1 VGPRARS
8 GDRHQGPA
16 VAGRTRR
23 IEHPLSAGRPP
34 FLRDPL
40 PRPGEAL
47 RRLLDDPRITIA
59 PGAADA
65 LTARLIEEAG
75 FGLVYVTGAGIANVQ
90 HGVPDVGLLGLE
102 EVLRIVRAIVSVV
115 GVPVL
120 VDADT
125 GFGGS
130 MNVARTVRELEKAG
144 AAGVQLEDQVMPK
157 RCGHFEGK
165 QVVPAEEMVAR
176 LAAARMA
183 RMDPSFV
190 IVARTDARQTH
201 GLDEALDRGRRYA
214 AAGADAIFV
223 EALESEDELARVR
236 HEVPS
241 VPLVVNLVHGG
252 KTPILPADV
261 LEKLGFSMALYAN
274 LQLCAA
280 IFAVRRALDHLR
292 DTGSSAGLE
301 AGLASWAERQS
312 LVGLAEV
319 EALEAALGTTHD
331 IPGVDLP

>member
-1 VGPRARS
+1 MDQEPGAVGAN
-8 GDRHQGPA
+8 
-16 VAGRTRR
+16 
-23 IEHPLSAGRPP
+23 RPP

-40 PRPGEAL
+40 ARPGDAL

-65 LTARLIEEAG
+65 MTARLIEEAG
-75 FGLVYVTGAGIANVQ
+75 FDVVYVTGAGIANAQ
-90 HGVPDVGLLGLE
+90 YGVPDVGLLGLD

-183 RMDPSFV
+183 RMDPGFV
-190 IVARTDARQTH
+190 IVARTDARQTD
-201 GLDEALDRGRRYA
+201 GLDEALDRARRYA
-214 AAGADAIFV
+214 DAGADAIFV

-236 HEVPS
+236 GEVPS
-241 VPLVVNLVHGG
+241 VPLVVNLVYGG
-252 KTPILPADV
+252 RTPILPAEV

-292 DTGSSAGLE
+292 DTGSSMGLE
-301 AGLASWAERQS
+301 DSIASWAERQR
-312 LVGLAEV
+312 LVGLTEV
-319 EALEAALGTTHD
+319 QALEATLGRPED
-331 IPGVDLP
+331 GGGVESS

>member
-1 VGPRARS
+1 MR
-8 GDRHQGPA
+8 Q
-16 VAGRTRR
+16 
-23 IEHPLSAGRPP
+23 
-34 FLRDPL
+34 PL
-40 PRPGEAL
+40 PRPGESL
-47 RRLLDDPRITIA
+47 RRLLDDPRITMA

-65 LTARLIEEAG
+65 MTARLIEEAG
-75 FGLVYVTGAGIANVQ
+75 FGVVYVTGAGIANAQ

-102 EVLRIVRAIVSVV
+102 DVLRVVRAIVSVV

-130 MNVARTVRELEKAG
+130 MNVARTVREIEKAG
-144 AAGVQLEDQVMPK
+144 AAGVQLEDQIMPK

-176 LAAARMA
+176 LAAARMS
-183 RMDPSFV
+183 RMDPAFV

-201 GLDEALDRGRRYA
+201 GLDEALERARLYA
-214 AAGADAIFV
+214 GAGADALFI

-236 HEVPS
+236 SAVPS

-252 KTPILPADV
+252 KTPILAAEV

-280 IFAVRRALDHLR
+280 MFAVRRALDHLR
-292 DTGSSAGLE
+292 DTGSSVGLE
-301 AGLASWAERQS
+301 DSIASWQERQS

-319 EALEAALGTTHD
+319 QALEAALGGADDST
-331 IPGVDLP
+331 GVNKL

>member
-1 VGPRARS
+1 MGRES
-8 GDRHQGPA
+8 GADG
-16 VAGRTRR
+16 
-23 IEHPLSAGRPP
+23 LSRPP

-40 PRPGEAL
+40 SRPGDSL
-47 RRLLDDPRITIA
+47 RRLLDDPGITIA

-65 LTARLIEEAG
+65 MTARLIEEAG
-75 FGLVYVTGAGIANVQ
+75 FGVVYVTGAGIANAQ
-90 HGVPDVGLLGLE
+90 YGVPDVGLLGLE
-102 EVLRIVRAIVSVV
+102 DVLRIVRAIVAVV

-144 AAGVQLEDQVMPK
+144 AAGLQLEDQVMPK

-183 RMDPSFV
+183 RMDPGFV

-201 GLDEALDRGRRYA
+201 GLDAALERARAYA
-214 AAGADAIFV
+214 DAGADAIFV
-223 EALESEDELARVR
+223 EALESEDELARVPGA
-236 HEVPS
+236 VS
-241 VPLVVNLVHGG
+241 TVPLVVNLVHGG
-252 KTPILPADV
+252 KTPILPAGV

-280 IFAVRRALDHLR
+280 IFAVRQALDHLR
-292 DTGSSAGLE
+292 DTGSSVGLE
-301 AGLASWAERQS
+301 GSIASWSERQS

-319 EALEAALGTTHD
+319 EALEAALGRPPD
-331 IPGVDLP
+331 SPGADSP

>member
-1 VGPRARS
+1 MSP
-8 GDRHQGPA
+8 
-16 VAGRTRR
+16 
-23 IEHPLSAGRPP
+23 PP
-34 FLRDPL
+34 FLREPL
-40 PRPGEAL
+40 RAPGDAL
-47 RRLLDDPRITIA
+47 RRLLDDPRIVIA

-75 FGLVYVTGAGIANVQ
+75 FGLVYATGAGIANVQ
-90 HGVPDVGLLGLE
+90 HGVPDIGLLGLE
-102 EVLRIVRAIVSVV
+102 DVLRVVRAIVSVV
-115 GVPVL
+115 NVPVL

-130 MNVARTVRELEKAG
+130 MNVARSVREIERAG

-165 QVVPAEEMVAR
+165 EVVPPDEMIAR
-176 LAAARMA
+176 LRAAQLARL
-183 RMDPSFV
+183 DPAFV

-201 GLDEALDRGRRYA
+201 GLDEALDRARTYA
-214 AAGADAIFV
+214 EAGADAVFV
-223 EALESEDELARVR
+223 EALESEEELARVR
-236 HEVPS
+236 DAVPS

-252 KTPILPADV
+252 RTPILPAET

-280 IFAVRRALDHLR
+280 VYAVRGALQHLR
-292 DTGSSAGLE
+292 DTGSSEGLE
-301 AGLASWAERQS
+301 DRIASWEDRQR

-319 EALEAALGTTHD
+319 EAVEASLEGQ
-331 IPGVDLP
+331 GS

>member
-1 VGPRARS
+1 MGQEPGVDRAS
-8 GDRHQGPA
+8 
-16 VAGRTRR
+16 
-23 IEHPLSAGRPP
+23 RPP

-40 PRPGEAL
+40 PLPGDAL
-47 RRLLDDPRITIA
+47 RRLLDDPRITIV

-65 LTARLIEEAG
+65 MTARLVEEAG
-75 FGLVYVTGAGIANVQ
+75 FGAVYITGAGIANAQ
-90 HGVPDVGLLGLE
+90 YGVPDVGLLGLE
-102 EVLRIVRAIVSVV
+102 DVLRIVRAIVSVV

-183 RMDPSFV
+183 RMDPGFV

-201 GLDEALDRGRRYA
+201 GLDEALDRASAYA
-214 AAGADAIFV
+214 DAGADAIFV
-223 EALESEDELARVR
+223 EALESEDELASVR
-236 HEVPS
+236 GAVPS
-241 VPLVVNLVHGG
+241 VPLIVNLVHGG
-252 KTPILPADV
+252 KTPILPAEV

-292 DTGSSAGLE
+292 DTGSSVGLE
-301 AGLASWAERQS
+301 DSIASWAERQR

-319 EALEAALGTTHD
+319 EALEAALGGD
-331 IPGVDLP
+331 KNIAGLDSP

>member
-1 VGPRARS
+1 LR
-8 GDRHQGPA
+8 
-16 VAGRTRR
+16 
-23 IEHPLSAGRPP
+23 EPLA
-34 FLRDPL
+34 
-40 PRPGEAL
+40 RPGQAL
-47 RRLLDDPRITIA
+47 RLLLDDPRITIA

-65 LTARLIEEAG
+65 MTARLIEEAG
-75 FGLVYVTGAGIANVQ
+75 FGVVYVTGAGIANAQ

-102 EVLRIVRAIVSVV
+102 DVLRIVRAIVAVV

-130 MNVARTVRELEKAG
+130 LNVARTVRELEKAG

-165 QVVPAEEMVAR
+165 QVVPADEMVAR
-176 LAAARMA
+176 LAAARLA
-183 RMDPSFV
+183 RMDPGFV
-190 IVARTDARQTH
+190 IVARTDARQTD
-201 GLDEALDRGRRYA
+201 GLDDALERARAYA
-214 AAGADAIFV
+214 DAGADAIFV

-236 HEVPS
+236 GEVPS

-252 KTPILPADV
+252 KTPILPAEL

-292 DTGSSAGLE
+292 DTGSSMGLE
-301 AGLASWAERQS
+301 DSIASWSERQR

-319 EALEAALGTTHD
+319 QAIEAALGRPND
-331 IPGVDLP
+331 NAGENAS

>member
-1 VGPRARS
+1 M
-8 GDRHQGPA
+8 
-16 VAGRTRR
+16 
-23 IEHPLSAGRPP
+23 
-34 FLRDPL
+34 
-40 PRPGEAL
+40 
-47 RRLLDDPRITIA
+47 
-59 PGAADA
+59 
-65 LTARLIEEAG
+65 TARLIEEAG
-75 FGLVYVTGAGIANVQ
+75 FGLVYVTGAGIANAQ
-90 HGVPDVGLLGLE
+90 YGVPDVGLLGLE
-102 EVLRIVRAIVSVV
+102 DILRIVRAIVSVV

-165 QVVPAEEMVAR
+165 QVVPTEEMV
-176 LAAARMA
+176 ARMA

-201 GLDEALDRGRRYA
+201 GLDEALARGRTYA

-236 HEVPS
+236 DEVPS

-252 KTPILPADV
+252 KTPILAADV

-301 AGLASWAERQS
+301 DGLASWAERQR

-319 EALEAALGTTHD
+319 EALEAALDGARD

>member
-1 VGPRARS
+1 MDQES
-8 GDRHQGPA
+8 GVDR
-16 VAGRTRR
+16 T
-23 IEHPLSAGRPP
+23 SRPP

-40 PRPGEAL
+40 PLPGDAL
-47 RRLLDDPRITIA
+47 RRLLDDTRITIA

-65 LTARLIEEAG
+65 MTARLIEEAG
-75 FGLVYVTGAGIANVQ
+75 FGVVYITGAGIANAQ
-90 HGVPDVGLLGLE
+90 YGVPDVGLLGLE
-102 EVLRIVRAIVSVV
+102 DVLRIVRAVVSVV

-157 RCGHFEGK
+157 RCGHFDGK
-165 QVVPAEEMVAR
+165 QVVPVEDMVAR
-176 LAAARMA
+176 LAAARMG
-183 RMDPSFV
+183 RTDPEFV

-201 GLDEALDRGRRYA
+201 GIDQALERARAYA
-214 AAGADAIFV
+214 DAGADAIFV
-223 EALESEDELARVR
+223 EALESEDELARVPDAVR
-236 HEVPS
+236 S

-252 KTPILPADV
+252 KTPILPAGV

-292 DTGSSAGLE
+292 DTGSSVGLE
-301 AGLASWAERQS
+301 DSIASWTERQS

-319 EALEAALGTTHD
+319 EALEAALGGADD
-331 IPGVDLP
+331 ITGASSP

>member
-1 VGPRARS
+1 MDQEPG
-8 GDRHQGPA
+8 
-16 VAGRTRR
+16 AGG
-23 IEHPLSAGRPP
+23 ANRPP

-40 PRPGEAL
+40 ARPGDAL
-47 RRLLDDPRITIA
+47 RRLLDDPRLTIA

-65 LTARLIEEAG
+65 MTARLIEEAG
-75 FGLVYVTGAGIANVQ
+75 FDVVYVTGAGIANAQ
-90 HGVPDVGLLGLE
+90 YGVPDVGLLGLD
-102 EVLRIVRAIVSVV
+102 EVLRIVRAIVAVV

-183 RMDPSFV
+183 RMDPGFV
-190 IVARTDARQTH
+190 IVARTDARQTD
-201 GLDEALDRGRRYA
+201 GLDEALDRARRYA
-214 AAGADAIFV
+214 GAGADALFV

-236 HEVPS
+236 GEVPS

-252 KTPILPADV
+252 KTPILPAEV

-292 DTGSSAGLE
+292 DTGSSMGLE
-301 AGLASWAERQS
+301 DSIASWAERQR

-319 EALEAALGTTHD
+319 QALEATLGRPD
-331 IPGVDLP
+331 DGGGVESP

>member
-1 VGPRARS
+1 MSEQSGTEGAR
-8 GDRHQGPA
+8 
-16 VAGRTRR
+16 
-23 IEHPLSAGRPP
+23 RPP

-40 PRPGEAL
+40 PRPGHAL
-47 RRLLDDPRITIA
+47 RRLFDDPHITIA

-65 LTARLIEEAG
+65 MTARLIEQAG
-75 FGLVYVTGAGIANVQ
+75 FDVVYVTGAGIANAQ
-90 HGVPDVGLLGLE
+90 YGVPDVGLLGLE
-102 EVLRIVRAIVSVV
+102 DVLRIVRAIVSVV

-125 GFGGS
+125 GFGGT

-165 QVVPAEEMVAR
+165 QVVPAEEMAAR

-183 RMDPSFV
+183 RMDPGFV
-190 IVARTDARQTH
+190 IVARTDARHTH
-201 GLDEALDRGRRYA
+201 GLDEALDRARVYA
-214 AAGADAIFV
+214 GAGADAIFV
-223 EALESEDELARVR
+223 EALESEHELARVR
-236 HEVPS
+236 GEVPS

-274 LQLCAA
+274 LQLSAA

-292 DTGSSAGLE
+292 VTGSSVGLE
-301 AGLASWAERQS
+301 DSIASWSERQS

-319 EALEAALGTTHD
+319 EALEVALGGPDDTA
-331 IPGVDLP
+331 GVRRDPI